1 MKIKKQTRTHKQL
14 NIQLAIL
21 ISIICVVLVSIHYL
35 TIFNEAKIS
44 QIIRLAK
51 NTFDQG
57 SPNDFPQKFRN
68 LQENMNNLTGN
79 DLGLDHSDA
88 MKGTLI
94 RSSIIYVGVHEDPYF
109 SASIFILMPGSVIP
123 IHNHPNMHGLIKVIR
138 GQIKITAFT
147 KQNLQEVDLL
157 SITQDT
163 VGDQEI
169 KEMLPNGH
177 TFPAKRLCL
186 NNVDSTHATIVL
198 YPGTCFS
205 IVLNTRVVN

>member
-1 MKIKKQTRTHKQL
+1 MKSKKQTRPHKQIA
-14 NIQLAIL
+14 IQLAIL
-21 ISIICVVLVSIHYL
+21 ISIICIFLSIHHL

-57 SPNDFPQKFRN
+57 SPNDFPQNFRN

-79 DLGLDHSDA
+79 DLGLDNSDS
-88 MKGTLI
+88 MKGTLV
-94 RSSIIYVGVHEDPYF
+94 RSSIIYVGVHEEPDF

-147 KQNLQEVDLL
+147 KQNLQEVDSL
-157 SITQDT
+157 SISQDT
-163 VGDQEI
+163 VGNQEI
-169 KEMLPNGH
+169 KEILPNGH
-177 TFPAKRLCL
+177 TFPASRLCL
-186 NNVDSTHATIVL
+186 NNVDSTHDTIVL
-198 YPGTCFS
+198 YPGT
-205 IVLNTRVVN
+205 